1 MTFDNAQNKSKL
13 KETITS
19 ENHSLHFD
27 FDDFFF
33 VYLNIMLFS
42 FVDPYIIL
50 HIIRL

>member
-1 MTFDNAQNKSKL
+1 MMCVSTKKYILHHMTFDNAQNKSKL

-33 VYLNIMLFS
+33 VYLNIML
-42 FVDPYIIL
+42 
-50 HIIRL
+50 